1 MSTPHL
7 ESATKRR
14 RIMEETTA
22 SVEARVSG
30 NASSAKLD
38 SPVPV
43 PSHPPSPAAGPDET
57 AEAEYYFENGLRR
70 VRPYYHTYSTN
81 AKGRWFGR
89 TLLDVFVREFR
100 DQSEPY
106 YLEAIHRGIIMINDQ
121 KVTPD
126 TIVRLHDRITHRIHR
141 HEPPVSATPPI
152 RIVHRSDSVV
162 VVDKPASIPVHPSG
176 RYYHNTLI
184 HILRREF
191 GIKSPFLSPANR
203 LDRLTSGLV
212 ILALDAATARD
223 LEGQMRS
230 RQVRKEY
237 VCRVLGDF
245 PPNFSAQSPTPAGP
259 VDKDGPR
266 DHQCNID
273 AVVPNSDGGDDSED
287 LSSYVVCDEPI
298 KTVAHKLG
306 LVAVHPD
313 GKPSRTLFR
322 PIGRVLGPATIPLVD
337 PTESNTASSHHLKPP
352 LTTVVQCKPLTGRT
366 HQIRVHLQYL
376 GYPIANDPLYCN
388 ARVWGGL
395 TTPQTEL
402 KAEATIQKAIANLTE
417 LDHHQQHHPAKEIS
431 VVSEQREPASEVSH
445 GQGPKKADTNDVD
458 PTMTS
463 TTDQQSPLSAGPASS
478 SLSQG
483 SPLSPPPT
491 ASSSSPLALPLG
503 FEASCTQCQEN
514 IHSPIP
520 DPKPE
525 QRLIWLHA
533 YKYEGDGWSYKTEM
547 PAWSKPKE
555 NSSSEADTN

>member
-1 MSTPHL
+1 ML
-7 ESATKRR
+7 
-14 RIMEETTA
+14 
-22 SVEARVSG
+22 
-30 NASSAKLD
+30 
-38 SPVPV
+38 
-43 PSHPPSPAAGPDET
+43 
-57 AEAEYYFENGLRR
+57 NGLRR

-230 RQVRKEY
+230 RQVRK
-237 VCRVLGDF
+237 D
-245 PPNFSAQSPTPAGP
+245 
-259 VDKDGPR
+259 
-266 DHQCNID
+266 
-273 AVVPNSDGGDDSED
+273 ED

-431 VVSEQREPASEVSH
+431 VV
-445 GQGPKKADTNDVD
+445 T
-458 PTMTS
+458 
-463 TTDQQSPLSAGPASS
+463 
-478 SLSQG
+478 
-483 SPLSPPPT
+483 
-491 ASSSSPLALPLG
+491 
-503 FEASCTQCQEN
+503 SCTQCQEN